1 MAGVVQL
8 PAHRR
13 TRGQRR
19 ESLAPLSNVRRRL
32 VGEVDAHEEDGLVR
46 VAELLAVEDVAAAL
60 GDGPRHGVD
69 DAAPVGA
76 GQGQDELAVAHGAPT
91 AA

>member
-1 MAGVVQL
+1 MKKT
-8 PAHRR
+8 
-13 TRGQRR
+13 TR
-19 ESLAPLSNVRRRL
+19 A
-32 VGEVDAHEEDGLVR
+32 R

-60 GDGPRHGVD
+60 RDGPRHGVD

-76 GQGQDELAVAHGAPT
+76 GQGQDQLSVGHGVPT